1 MKLADLKIYLASRKI
16 ESTSIWY
23 ILLHSLVWPSSK
35 ESPAHKHST
44 RHSRMDGATGTNF
57 GPASKMGKVEKIC
70 FSFVLHGQRRYTQQR
85 EVSLGSK
92 TALRSLHIRMYM
104 SSHYFLVV
112 SRYEA
117 TDDWPFSSV
126 Q

>member
-1 MKLADLKIYLASRKI
+1 MVARLERILGQLPKWARLKNFVF
-16 ESTSIWY
+16 
-23 ILLHSLVWPSSK
+23 LLH
-35 ESPAHKHST
+35 
-44 RHSRMDGATGTNF
+44 D
-57 GPASKMGKVEKIC
+57 
-70 FSFVLHGQRRYTQQR
+70 QRRYTQQR